1 MWKIPFMIHEK
12 QPRTI
17 ISLNILFTKNYISI
31 IITCKRQ
38 MKVDYLCAS
47 RGFGSDEWRSLRVG
61 HQKLWTEV
69 RFTLEKLRKS
79 SLKTHSRDSLH
90 FLGIYIRINSK
101 GSKRNFKESTETT
114 ILMLLQHNSLDQA
127 IRSVN
132 QHNCLNSKFPQKP
145 ITYHE
150 QNSFLCL
157 ISFMLPIDLLIPQK
171 ACYWKCF

>member
-1 MWKIPFMIHEK
+1 MIHEK
-12 QPRTI
+12 LQRTI

-47 RGFGSDEWRSLRVG
+47 QGFGSDEWRSLGVG

-69 RFTLEKLRKS
+69 RFTWEKQRKS

-114 ILMLLQHNSLDQA
+114 ILMLLQHNSFDQA